1 MHNPLDETTRAWGM
15 ACHLSALGGFIIP
28 FGSVLIPLIIWLTQ
42 KEKHPFIDEQ
52 GKESVNFQIS
62 LIIYLLSFCLIL
74 VLLIVLIPFILVIL
88 GLLSEYYSLSFL
100 YLFIPLQIL
109 PVFVVMAVML
119 FQLIMAI
126 IAGVRAYNGQSYRY
140 PFNLRLLK

>member
-1 MHNPLDETTRAWGM
+1 M
-15 ACHLSALGGFIIP
+15 
-28 FGSVLIPLIIWLTQ
+28 
-42 KEKHPFIDEQ
+42 
-52 GKESVNFQIS
+52 
-62 LIIYLLSFCLIL
+62 IL
-74 VLLIVLIPFILVIL
+74 VLLIVLIPFIL
-88 GLLSEYYSLSFL
+88 GLLSEDNSLSFL

>member
-74 VLLIVLIPFILVIL
+74 VLLIVLIPFIL
-88 GLLSEYYSLSFL
+88 GLLSEDYSLSFL

>member
-52 GKESVNFQIS
+52 GKESVNFQLS
-62 LIIYLLSFCLIL
+62 LIIYVL
-74 VLLIVLIPFILVIL
+74 VFVI
-88 GLLSEYYSLSFL
+88 F
-100 YLFIPLQIL
+100 LQIL
-109 PVFVVMAVML
+109 TPFLLALLPRDYSSFSFAVFTPYLFSMAVML

>member
-1 MHNPLDETTRAWGM
+1 MYNQLDETTRAWGM

-42 KEKHPFIDEQ
+42 KEKHQFIDEQ

-62 LIIYLLSFCLIL
+62 LIIYILALCFILIFLTLLLSLIS
-74 VLLIVLIPFILVIL
+74 
-88 GLLSEYYSLSFL
+88 GLLSEENSFRFLS
-100 YLFIPLQIL
+100 IVITLQVL
-109 PVFVVMAVML
+109 PVFVFVAILL
-119 FQLIMAI
+119 FQLIMVI
-126 IAGVRAYNGQSYRY
+126 IAAVRAYNGQSYRY

>member
-1 MHNPLDETTRAWGM
+1 MYNQLDETTRAWGM

-42 KEKHPFIDEQ
+42 KEKHQFIDEQ

-62 LIIYLLSFCLIL
+62 LIIYILALCFILIFLTLLLSLIS
-74 VLLIVLIPFILVIL
+74 
-88 GLLSEYYSLSFL
+88 GLLSEENSFRFLS
-100 YLFIPLQIL
+100 IVITLQVL
-109 PVFVVMAVML
+109 PVFVFVAIL
-119 FQLIMAI
+119 IFQLIMVI
-126 IAGVRAYNGQSYRY
+126 IAAVRAYNGQSYRY